1 MKIYLSILDTDVV
14 VDVYVSLD
22 VDADIERLRDLRR
35 GCLTL
40 TTDCMVP
47 RKLM

>member
-14 VDVYVSLD
+14 VDVDGSLD

-35 GCLTL
+35 GFLTL
-40 TTDCMVP
+40 TTWFQES
-47 RKLM
+47 L